1 MMVEHG
7 TTWLAPAGLLV
18 WALACAVQDARHRR
32 ISNWLTLGLCTL
44 AAGYLLLTGHSFT
57 GAPAGTVVLGLL
69 LALTLTLP
77 GYAAGKMGA
86 GDVKLLAALALA
98 SSPLHVLGTVAGAA
112 VTMLVWALGAPFI
125 WQRLPTRAQRQLI
138 QLEPGQT
145 KGLAYAPFFLCGL
158 LLSLLI
164 LSQALG
170 PG

>member
-1 MMVEHG
+1 M
-7 TTWLAPAGLLV
+7 PAGLLV
-18 WALACAVQDARHRR
+18 WALCCAVQDARHRR
-32 ISNWLTLGLCTL
+32 ISNRLTLGLGAVAL
-44 AAGYLLLTGHSFT
+44 SFLVLTGYSFT
-57 GAPAGTVVLGLL
+57 GAAPGAVILGLL
-69 LALTLTLP
+69 LALLLSLP
-77 GYAAGKMGA
+77 GYIGGRMGA